1 MSPDEEL
8 EYYKKAYKR
17 EKQARKEAER
27 ILESK
32 AKELY
37 EVNKKILHLNANL
50 EQELFDRT
58 ERIKEAE
65 EKHRKLVETANDV
78 IFRVNLSGQFT
89 YINHTGASLS
99 GYDRKELIGKS
110 FTLLVED
117 DFKSKLI
124 QLYQDQLKNEIEST
138 YAEYKAIDKSGQEIW
153 LGQNVQILYENGF
166 PSEFLAVARNI
177 TKRVRSDNELRRSEE
192 KYKKMFEGAFD
203 GVLRMNN
210 EGRFIEWNTKM
221 ESMLGYSSGE
231 LEGMKITDIVHPE
244 DRAKT
249 KVYLKELLNEGF
261 YINYTGRVFNKSGD
275 TINVEINSS
284 VTSENGNINGSIS
297 NVRDISERVA
307 IEKAIVRNEEKY
319 RGILENLE
327 LGLLEV
333 SRDEKIIKVY
343 PSFCK
348 LTGYSEEDLIGK
360 DPSRFLLHP
369 DSEEIMRAQNKHRTQ
384 GKASVYEVQIKK
396 KTGEYKWV
404 IISGAP
410 FYDEKGKFAGSIGV
424 HLDISQNK
432 KLEEDL
438 KAANEIAQASSKAKE
453 LFLANM
459 SHEIRTPLNAVIGLS
474 NLLKK
479 TNLTNNQIDYV
490 SNINNSA
497 SSLLLLVNDILDISK
512 IESGKLELD
521 QAVFDIRKS
530 LNTILSSAGYLAEK
544 KKLKLVL
551 NVDDQLHG
559 QYLGDELKMCQVL
572 INLINNAIKFTAEGS
587 VIINFTKLDSDP
599 GVDKVEIAVVDTGKG
614 IVREALENIFDDFSQ
629 EDNTISKQFG
639 GTGLGLSISK
649 KLVALLG
656 GDLKVESEL
665 KKGTK
670 FSFVLELPHGAI
682 PVEEEGLIEI
692 EWEKVQIL
700 TVEDN
705 PVNQFVIS
713 ETISGWNGKTDLANN
728 GQEALQMMND
738 KEYDIVLMDLHMPV
752 MDGIAT
758 TKFIRQ
764 EMKLDIPIIAFTAN
778 ALKKERER
786 CLRTGMNDYVS
797 KPFEEKTLKNKMIH
811 LLLSDSRNELKP
823 LEVTQVESSNVQPFF
838 TVERLLD
845 LSRGD
850 DAFVN
855 KMLRIFIEDGQKQL
869 ELISSTD
876 DLDLIPKIAH
886 KIKPSIDYISNDD
899 FKQLVRQIENNA
911 FLEQPELL
919 EDFKLKLSEII
930 KLSLEFVEK

>member
-1 MSPDEEL
+1 MSPEEEL
-8 EYYKKAYKR
+8 EYYKKAYQR
-17 EKQARKEAER
+17 EREARKEAER

-32 AKELY
+32 ARELY

-110 FTLLVED
+110 FTFLVED

-124 QLYQDQLKNEIEST
+124 NLYQGQLKNEIEST
-138 YAEYKAIDKSGQEIW
+138 YVEYKVIDKSGQEIW

-177 TKRVRSDNELRRSEE
+177 TKRVRSDNELKRSEE

-210 EGRFIEWNTKM
+210 EGHFIEWNTKM
-221 ESMLGYSSGE
+221 ESMLGYSSRE
-231 LEGMKITDIVHPE
+231 LSGMKIGDIVHPE
-244 DRAKT
+244 DREKT
-249 KVYLKELLNEGF
+249 EVYLKELLNEGF
-261 YINYTGRVFNKSGD
+261 YINYTGRVFNKTGD

-333 SRDEKIIKVY
+333 SKDEKIIKVY

-360 DPSRFLLHP
+360 NPSKFLLHP
-369 DSEEIMRAQNKHRTQ
+369 DSEKVMKTQNEDRAS
-384 GKASVYEVQIKK
+384 GKSNVYEVQIRK

-410 FYDEKGKFAGSIGV
+410 FYDEKGNFAGSIGV
-424 HLDISQNK
+424 HLDISENK
-432 KLEEDL
+432 KMQADL
-438 KAANEIAQASSKAKE
+438 KAANEIAQASSRAKE

-479 TNLTNNQIDYV
+479 TDLNNSQVDYV
-490 SNINNSA
+490 NNINNSA
-497 SSLLLLVNDILDISK
+497 SNLLLLVNDILDITK
-512 IESGKLELD
+512 IESGKLELNE
-521 QAVFDIRKS
+521 AVFNMNKC
-530 LNTILSSAGYLAEK
+530 LTTILSSASYLAEK
-544 KKLKLVL
+544 KKLDLVL
-551 NVDDQLHG
+551 DIDENLFGH
-559 QYLGDELKMCQVL
+559 YLGDELKICQIL
-572 INLINNAIKFTAEGS
+572 INLINNGIKFTAKGS
-587 VIINFTKLDSDP
+587 VTISLNKIASTGDSDI
-599 GVDKVEIAVVDTGKG
+599 VEIAVIDTGKG
-614 IVREALENIFDDFSQ
+614 IVKDAIERIFDDFSQ
-629 EDNTISKQFG
+629 EDNTISKEFG
-639 GTGLGLSISK
+639 GTGLGLSISQ
-649 KLVALLG
+649 KLVNLLG
-656 GDLKVESEL
+656 GKLEVESEL
-665 KKGTK
+665 NKGTK
-670 FSFVLELPHGAI
+670 FSFVLNLKHGEI
-682 PVEEEGLIEI
+682 LMDDEKLIELQWDKI
-692 EWEKVQIL
+692 NIL

-705 PVNQFVIS
+705 PVNQFVVS
-713 ETISGWNGKTDLANN
+713 ETIAGWNGKTDLANN
-728 GQEALQMMND
+728 GQEALQMLQD
-738 KEYDIVLMDLHMPV
+738 KDYDIILMDLHMPV
-752 MDGIAT
+752 MDGVAT

-764 EMKLDIPIIAFTAN
+764 EMKSEIPIIAFTAN

-786 CLRTGMNDYVS
+786 CLRIGMNDYVS
-797 KPFEEKTLKNKMIH
+797 KPFEEKVLKNKMTN
-811 LLLSDSRNELKP
+811 LLLSQNEIDLKQMDP
-823 LEVTQVESSNVQPFF
+823 EQPETFDQQPFF
-838 TVERLLD
+838 TVERLDD

-850 DAFVN
+850 EQFVI
-855 KMLRIFIEDGQKQL
+855 KMLNIFADDAQKQL
-869 ELISSTD
+869 DQICTTD
-876 DLDLIPKIAH
+876 DPELIPKIAH

-899 FKQLVRQIENNA
+899 FKKLVRDIENKA
-911 FLEQPELL
+911 FFDQPELL
-919 EDFKLKLSEII
+919 DEFKDKLAAII
-930 KLSLEFVEK
+930 KLTLDFIQK